1 MKEKIEW
8 YKEVLALEPGS
19 RIFFP
24 LAKLLAAEGEINDA
38 VLTLQQG
45 LGRHPDHVE
54 ARLMLVELLAKRD
67 GPDGSV
73 GREVDDLGKLLA
85 AYPAFWQSWG
95 DRLSADPAM
104 HEASLALRFFAQ
116 ALEGKEMD
124 WVRVIEKGI
133 LALMAESAGESAG
146 PAPRAPA
153 HVANLDAVQRI
164 RSSVSVKAVPEPQTE
179 AAKARRHVSIA
190 LSPPEKDHGQRPEAP
205 AAVAHAAAGES
216 ENDDAVEDDQSD
228 EAVSLRTRTMAEVLA
243 EQGDYA
249 AAADIYQELARE
261 ADADAKADLEARH
274 RELLAQGG
282 TPLDT
287 AEPEADAKPQDVP
300 VESARLVNL
309 LESLAQRLEERA
321 H

>member
-8 YKEVLALEPGS
+8 YKEVLELEPGS

-24 LAKLLAAEGEINDA
+24 LAKLLAAEGEIGDA

-54 ARLMLVELLAKRD
+54 ARLMLVELLAKRE
-67 GPDGSV
+67 GSQGAV
-73 GREVDDLGKLLA
+73 AREVDDLGKLLA
-85 AYPAFWQSWG
+85 AYPAFWESWG
-95 DRLSADPAM
+95 ERLFTDPAM
-104 HEASLALRFFAQ
+104 REASMALRFFSQ
-116 ALEGKEMD
+116 ALEGKGMD
-124 WVRVIEKGI
+124 WGKVIEKGI
-133 LALMAESAGESAG
+133 LALMAEAAGEA
-146 PAPRAPA
+146 APRPPA
-153 HVANLDAVQRI
+153 VSADPSQRI
-164 RSSVSVKAVPEPQTE
+164 RSSVSVKAAPETPE

-190 LSPPEKDHGQRPEAP
+190 LSPPDKDHGQRPEAP
-205 AAVAHAAAGES
+205 VAAARTTAKEPQA
-216 ENDDAVEDDQSD
+216 DDAVEDDRAQ

-249 AAADIYQELARE
+249 AAAEIYHELAKE
-261 ADADAKADLEARH
+261 AGEDTRADLEARH
-274 RELLAQGG
+274 KELLAQGG
-282 TPLDT
+282 MPQERE
-287 AEPEADAKPQDVP
+287 APEPEAKPQDVP